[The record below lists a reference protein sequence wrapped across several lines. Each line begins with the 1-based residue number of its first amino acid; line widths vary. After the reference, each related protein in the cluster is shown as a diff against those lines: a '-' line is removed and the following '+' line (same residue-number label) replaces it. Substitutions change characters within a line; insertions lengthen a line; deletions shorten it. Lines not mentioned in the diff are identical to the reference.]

1 MVAGAMR
8 IFMSADTVG
17 GVWNY
22 TLELARGLIEAG
34 DEVVVA
40 AMGGRLSADQRQA
53 VAAIPGLTVHDS
65 ALRLEWMA
73 SPWTDLERAAG
84 WLLALAD
91 TVEPDVVHLNH
102 YAHGALDWPAPSL
115 VVAHSCVYSW
125 HQAVR
130 GCLPESRWNRYRE
143 VVRRGLRG
151 ADLVAAPTMAMLVD
165 AARYYGPFRSAR
177 VIHNGRRPEDFR
189 PRAKQPRIL
198 SAGRLWDDAKNIRLL
213 TAVAPSLPYPVLL
226 AGEQRHPDGGEPA
239 LTGVSLLGRLD
250 QAGLA
255 RQLGEAAIYC
265 LPARYEPFGL
275 SVLEAALAGCAL
287 VLGDIPSLRE
297 LWDGAA
303 LFVEPWNEEG
313 LRHTLTKLCRDHQLR
328 HAYADRARHR
338 ARRYSAEAMI
348 GGYRGTY
355 RQLKEE
361 RSAVRREP
369 QGDRPCAS

>member
-1 MVAGAMR
+1 RHPQAAAGRRLAAAGRRRRRHSPAARLAAEFLRRRSAASRSAAGFVMVAGAMR

-177 VIHNGRRPEDFR
+177 VIHNGR
-189 PRAKQPRIL
+189 
-198 SAGRLWDDAKNIRLL
+198 
-213 TAVAPSLPYPVLL
+213 
-226 AGEQRHPDGGEPA
+226 
-239 LTGVSLLGRLD
+239 
-250 QAGLA
+250 
-255 RQLGEAAIYC
+255 
-265 LPARYEPFGL
+265 
-275 SVLEAALAGCAL
+275 
-287 VLGDIPSLRE
+287 
-297 LWDGAA
+297 
-303 LFVEPWNEEG
+303 
-313 LRHTLTKLCRDHQLR
+313 
-328 HAYADRARHR
+328 
-338 ARRYSAEAMI
+338 
-348 GGYRGTY
+348 
-355 RQLKEE
+355 
-361 RSAVRREP
+361 
-369 QGDRPCAS
+369 